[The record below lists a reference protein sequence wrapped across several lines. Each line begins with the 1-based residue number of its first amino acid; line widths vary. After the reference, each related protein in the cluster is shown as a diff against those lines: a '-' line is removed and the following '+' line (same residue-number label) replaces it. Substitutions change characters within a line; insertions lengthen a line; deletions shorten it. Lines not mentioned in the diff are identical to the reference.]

1 MSDLIRQAKDRGVEL
16 MAKGNVKAALAQFE
30 QVLARDPDE
39 VSSRQKTAECL
50 VRLGRGVEAAGHYAK
65 VSEAYARA
73 GQFFKAIAACKI
85 VLSLDPKDQ
94 RAQDTLASL
103 YASTR
108 GPGTRRVAM
117 TATPLQV
124 AAFKPPEVVAPVVEE
139 PVVLIDLGDE
149 VPPEPPKEEP
159 GSTLPAIPLFG
170 ELTPDEFKAVLRGA
184 VEARAFDDGEAIVTE
199 GQPGTTM
206 YAIVEGEVGVVRPH
220 GEVAR
225 MKEGDI
231 FGEIALVS
239 GGPRLASI
247 VARGPVL
254 ALEFQRTAMV
264 RVFAT
269 HPGVKVAL
277 ERFLR
282 ERLLANVLRANPVF
296 RPLSAPA
303 RALLLEQFA
312 PYPVPA
318 GQVVVAQGQVGEAL
332 FMVLRGG
339 CEVEDESGAKYPA
352 LHEGD
357 LFGELSLVLQTPATA
372 TVRTTEETML
382 LRLPGVTF
390 LQLLHEPAVKAAVVA
405 MAKER
410 LARTRELRDTLDVRI

>member
-16 MAKGNVKAALAQFE
+16 MSKGNVKAALAQFE
-30 QVLARDPDE
+30 QVLAKDPHE
-39 VSSRQKTAECL
+39 LTSRQKAAECL
-50 VRLGRGVEAAGHYAK
+50 VRLGRTADAAGYYAK
-65 VSEAYARA
+65 VSEGYARA

-108 GPGTRRVAM
+108 TTGARRVSV
-117 TATPLQV
+117 TAAPLQ
-124 AAFKPPEVVAPVVEE
+124 AAPFKKSEPEVQVVEE

-149 VPPEPPKEEP
+149 VPPPAPKEEA
-159 GSTLPAIPLFG
+159 GSTLPVIPLFG

-184 VEARAFDDGEAIVTE
+184 VEARAFDDGEVVVTE

-254 ALEFQRTAMV
+254 VLEFPRAAMV
-264 RVFAT
+264 RVFAS

-277 ERFLR
+277 EKFLK

-296 RPLSAPA
+296 RPLSVAA
-303 RALLLEQFA
+303 RALLQEQFA
-312 PYPVPA
+312 PFPVPA
-318 GQVVVAQGQVGEAL
+318 GHVVVAQGQPGEAL
-332 FMVLRGG
+332 FMVLRGV

-352 LHEGD
+352 LREGD
-357 LFGELSLVLQTPATA
+357 VFGELSLVLQTPATA
-372 TVRTTEETML
+372 TVRAAEESML
-382 LRLPGVTF
+382 LRLPAMVF

-410 LARTRELRDTLDVRI
+410 LGRTKELRETLDVRI